1 MFLVN
6 ESVDKATGLQ
16 LKLCLLTVFVT
27 AETVLLPDFR
37 SNTRPWAPGFQLDL
51 KPTRDDSK
59 TAAQLL
65 LSGSTTSQLGD

>member
-27 AETVLLPDFR
+27 TETVLLPDFK
-37 SNTRPWAPGFQLDL
+37 SNTRQWVPGFQLDL
-51 KPTRDDSK
+51 KPTQDGGK

>member
-27 AETVLLPDFR
+27 AETVLLSDFK
-37 SNTRPWAPGFQLDL
+37 SNTRQWVPRFQLDL
-51 KPTRDDSK
+51 KSTRDDSK
-59 TAAQLL
+59 TAGQLL